1 MPPRRR
7 TATAATVSAFGVVAG
22 AAGIEHGI
30 GEVLQG
36 DVAPRTVV
44 IESWPESEVLRV
56 LAGEPAMTVVP
67 SLLVTGILA
76 IAASLVFLV
85 CAVALVARRA
95 IGPILISL
103 SIGMLL
109 VGAGFGPPLLGLVLG
124 ATATRVRTPPSWMRT
139 RLPAGGRAGLARLWP
154 WCFAAALIAW
164 LAVLPGIVLFDRLA
178 GVDDP
183 ALVVP
188 VLTFT
193 ALGLLLATILS
204 AFARDSR
211 DTGDLRL

>member
-1 MPPRRR
+1 MPPRWR
-7 TATAATVSAFGVVAG
+7 TTTAATVSAFGVIVG

-36 DVAPRTVV
+36 DVAPRAVV
-44 IESWPESEVLRV
+44 IESWPESEVFRV
-56 LAGEPAMTVVP
+56 LGGEPAMTIVP

-85 CAVALVARRA
+85 CAVTLVARRA

-124 ATATRVRTPPSWMRT
+124 ATATRVRTPPSWIRT
-139 RLPAGGRAGLARLWP
+139 RLPAGVRAGLARLWP

-178 GVDDP
+178 RVDDP

-211 DTGDLRL
+211 DTGDLHP